1 MLQIVPTRPARLES
15 SGLCSAF
22 AAEVG
27 SLSWIGNSGSGR
39 WFDLAAGFLLRCL
52 R

>member
-1 MLQIVPTRPARLES
+1 MFGFVPTRLARLES
-15 SGLCSAF
+15 SALCSAF

-39 WFDLAAGFLLRCL
+39 SFDLAAGFLLLCL
-52 R
+52 P